1 MGRDAH
7 ATAAIVWTYFTE
19 LVEVSVAQGEV
30 VPQGQVR
37 SVQHLEGG
45 VVLEIFVLEGDLV
58 EAGQPLVQVE
68 LSASELNPDEVQA
81 TLDAFILARAR
92 LIAES
97 RDEAPVWPQDVVVRQ
112 PGIAQAE
119 VLTYESRRAEIET
132 SISVLRQQSEQ
143 RSDNSSSAVRS
154 RTQGSSH
161 DSVFPT
167 AGHRR
172 RSVLIRS
179 RQCGGPPTSPL
190 GFPRDRRHC
199 FRFLDSPPFHS
210 RRFSLFLGGRRR
222 WLRRACPCCSRR
234 KVIPTRWNRGPAE
247 HHDRSDR

>member
-1 MGRDAH
+1 M
-7 ATAAIVWTYFTE
+7 
-19 LVEVSVAQGEV
+19 
-30 VPQGQVR
+30 
-37 SVQHLEGG
+37 
-45 VVLEIFVLEGDLV
+45 VLEIFVLEGDLV

-143 RSDNSSSAVRS
+143 RSDNSSTAVRS
-154 RTQGSSH
+154 RTQGGSH

-179 RQCGGPPTSPL
+179 RQCGGPP
-190 GFPRDRRHC
+190 GDAYRAYEARV
-199 FRFLDSPPFHS
+199 
-210 RRFSLFLGGRRR
+210 RR
-222 WLRRACPCCSRR
+222 WL
-234 KVIPTRWNRGPAE
+234 
-247 HHDRSDR
+247 